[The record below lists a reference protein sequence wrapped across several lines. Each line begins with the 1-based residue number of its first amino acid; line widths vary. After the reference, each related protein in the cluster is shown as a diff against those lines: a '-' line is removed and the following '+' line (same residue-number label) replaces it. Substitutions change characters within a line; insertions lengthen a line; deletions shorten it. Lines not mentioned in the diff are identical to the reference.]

1 MEKKRILRIKVII
14 IGVLV
19 IALFCIFS
27 ILLYSNLIIYSK
39 KSKKFFLNDFF
50 SNGKKDN
57 LTYQI
62 KSNDARETIVY
73 KMEIPKKEFDRINS
87 ENYKIVIYRIASHW
101 YKVYFNG
108 ILIGSVGNLENDSS
122 IVWNTINYFD
132 IDKNLI
138 KDINEISIEIYY
150 TYEIGALSFP
160 PIITDVKEANRLM
173 NWFKFVLSNIYIIAI
188 GIMWFSFLLLMILS
202 NLMKNP
208 KKEYLYYSLAT
219 LLFSFYIFDNILIYD
234 MIFSTIIFKKIIFSC
249 LYLSVSFVS
258 LAIYREF
265 KGKINLISIVL
276 ILFSAIVIIFF
287 SNNMVLLKKMAGIFN
302 ILIILNILGWIYS
315 TFKNL
320 KISNDAKVIFSASIF
335 LMIVTT
341 YDIFF
346 MVFGKTGIYNTI
358 STNILGSIFFSL
370 VIIVLVVFDYIEL
383 YSKMSWEKERA
394 DLFYEKSS
402 RDSLTGVYNRQY
414 VESYIENLTPPFS
427 LLMIDTDRFK
437 EINDTYG
444 HLVGDEIIKY
454 IARESVNNVRSGDV
468 VARWGG
474 DEFVIALKHRGEK
487 DNSLY
492 VAEKVRNA
500 IKKTYTIDGLN
511 FNVTLSMG
519 LYTVESK
526 EENKI
531 IFKKAD
537 DALYISKENG
547 RDRITVWKENMRSV

>member
-1 MEKKRILRIKVII
+1 MEKRRILRIKVII
-14 IGVLV
+14 TGVFV

-27 ILLYSNLIIYSK
+27 ILLYSNLIVYSEKNK
-39 KSKKFFLNDFF
+39 KIFLNDFY
-50 SNGKKDN
+50 SNGEKDN
-57 LTYQI
+57 LTYQV
-62 KSNDARETIVY
+62 KNNDSNKTIIY
-73 KMEIPKKEFDRINS
+73 KMEISKKEFDRIDS
-87 ENYKIVIYRIASHW
+87 EYYKIVMYRIASHW
-101 YKVYFNG
+101 YKIYFNG
-108 ILIGSVGNLENDSS
+108 ILLGSVGNLKDDSS
-122 IVWNTINYFD
+122 IVWNTISFFD

-138 KDINEISIEIYY
+138 KDVNEITIEIYY

-160 PIITDVKEANRLM
+160 PIITDIREANKLM
-173 NWFKFVLSNIYIIAI
+173 DWFNFVLSNIYIIAI

-202 NLMKNP
+202 NLMKNS

-219 LLFSFYIFDNILIYD
+219 LFFSFYVFDNILIYD
-234 MIFSTIIFKKIIFSC
+234 MMLSTIIFKKIIFSC

-258 LAIYREF
+258 LAIYKEF
-265 KGKINLISIVL
+265 KGRINLISIIL
-276 ILFSAIVIIFF
+276 ILSSIIIIVFF
-287 SNNMVLLKKMAGIFN
+287 SNNMVLLKKMTSIFN

-320 KISNDAKVIFSASIF
+320 KTSNDAKVIFTSSIF
-335 LMIVTT
+335 LIIVTT

-370 VIIVLVVFDYIEL
+370 IVIVLVVFDYIEL

-402 RDSLTGVYNRQY
+402 RDALTGIYNRQY
-414 VESYIENLTPPFS
+414 VEAFIENLTPPFS
-427 LLMIDTDRFK
+427 LLMIDTDHFK
-437 EINDTYG
+437 EINDTHG
-444 HLVGDEIIKY
+444 HLIGDEVIKY
-454 IARESVNNVRSGDV
+454 IARESVNNVRSEDV
-468 VARWGG
+468 VGRWGG
-474 DEFVIALKHRGEK
+474 DEFVIVFKQREK

-492 VAEKVRNA
+492 VAEKVRSA
-500 IKKTYTIDGLN
+500 IKKPYSIDGLN
-511 FNVTLSMG
+511 FNITLSMG
-519 LYTVESK
+519 LYTAESK

-547 RDRITVWKENMRSV
+547 RDRITVWEENMLLI

>member
-1 MEKKRILRIKVII
+1 MERKRILRIKVII
-14 IGVLV
+14 TGIFIV
-19 IALFCIFS
+19 ALLCIFS
-27 ILLYSNLIIYSK
+27 ILLYSNLIVYSQQNK
-39 KSKKFFLNDFF
+39 KIFLDNFF

-62 KSNDARETIVY
+62 KSNNAKETIVY
-73 KMEIPKKEFDRINS
+73 KMEIPKKEFDRIDS
-87 ENYKIVIYRIASHW
+87 EYYKIVMYRIASHW

-108 ILIGSVGNLENDSS
+108 ILIGSVGNLEDDSS
-122 IVWNTINYFD
+122 IVWNTISFFD

-138 KDINEISIEIYY
+138 KDINEITIEIYY

-160 PIITDVKEANRLM
+160 PIITNIKEANKLM
-173 NWFKFVLSNIYIIAI
+173 DWFNFVLANIYIIAI
-188 GIMWFSFLLLMILS
+188 GIMWFSFLLLIILS
-202 NLMKNP
+202 NLMKNS

-219 LLFSFYIFDNILIYD
+219 LFFSFYIFDNILIYD
-234 MIFSTIIFKKIIFSC
+234 MMLSTIIFKKIIFSC

-258 LAIYREF
+258 LAIYKEF

-276 ILFSAIVIIFF
+276 ILLSIIIIVFF
-287 SNNMVLLKKMAGIFN
+287 SNNMVLLKKMTSIFN

-320 KISNDAKVIFSASIF
+320 KTSNDAKVIFTSSIF
-335 LMIVTT
+335 LILVTT

-346 MVFGKTGIYNTI
+346 MVLGKSGIYNTI

-370 VIIVLVVFDYIEL
+370 IVIVLVVFDYIEL

-394 DLFYEKSS
+394 DIFYEKSS
-402 RDSLTGVYNRQY
+402 RDALTGIYNRQY
-414 VESYIENLTPPFS
+414 VETFIENSTPPFS
-427 LLMIDTDRFK
+427 LLMIDTDHFK

-454 IARESVNNVRSGDV
+454 IARESVNNVRSEDV
-468 VARWGG
+468 VGRWGG
-474 DEFVIALKHRGEK
+474 DEFVIVFKQREK

-500 IKKTYTIDGLN
+500 IKKPYSIDGLN
-511 FNVTLSMG
+511 FNITLSMG
-519 LYTVESK
+519 LYTAENK

-537 DALYISKENG
+537 DALYVSKENG
-547 RDRITVWKENMRSV
+547 RDRITVWEERISSI

>member
-1 MEKKRILRIKVII
+1 MERKRILRIKVII
-14 IGVLV
+14 TGIFIV
-19 IALFCIFS
+19 ALLCIFS
-27 ILLYSNLIIYSK
+27 ILLYSNLIVYSQQNK
-39 KSKKFFLNDFF
+39 KIFLDNFF

-62 KSNDARETIVY
+62 KSNNAKETIVY
-73 KMEIPKKEFDRINS
+73 KMEIPKKEFDRIDS
-87 ENYKIVIYRIASHW
+87 EYYKIVMYRIASHW

-108 ILIGSVGNLENDSS
+108 ILIGSVGNLEDDSS
-122 IVWNTINYFD
+122 IVWNTISFFD

-138 KDINEISIEIYY
+138 KDINEITIEIYY

-160 PIITDVKEANRLM
+160 PIITNIKEANKLM
-173 NWFKFVLSNIYIIAI
+173 DWFNFVLANIYIIAI
-188 GIMWFSFLLLMILS
+188 GIMWFSFLLLIILS
-202 NLMKNP
+202 NLMKNS

-219 LLFSFYIFDNILIYD
+219 LFFSFYIFDNILIYD
-234 MIFSTIIFKKIIFSC
+234 MILSTIIFKKIIFSC

-258 LAIYREF
+258 LAIYKEF

-276 ILFSAIVIIFF
+276 ILLSIIIIVFF
-287 SNNMVLLKKMAGIFN
+287 SNNMVLLKKMTSIFN

-320 KISNDAKVIFSASIF
+320 KTSNDAKVIFTSSIF
-335 LMIVTT
+335 LILVTT

-346 MVFGKTGIYNTI
+346 MVLGKSGIYNTI

-370 VIIVLVVFDYIEL
+370 IVIVLVVFDYIEL

-394 DLFYEKSS
+394 DIFYEKSS
-402 RDSLTGVYNRQY
+402 RDALTGIYNRQY
-414 VESYIENLTPPFS
+414 VETFIENSTPPFS
-427 LLMIDTDRFK
+427 LLMIDTDHFK

-454 IARESVNNVRSGDV
+454 IARESVNNVRSEDV
-468 VARWGG
+468 VGRWGG
-474 DEFVIALKHRGEK
+474 DEFVIVFKQREK

-500 IKKTYTIDGLN
+500 IKKPYSIDGLN
-511 FNVTLSMG
+511 FNITLSMG
-519 LYTVESK
+519 LYTAENK

-537 DALYISKENG
+537 DALYVSKENG
-547 RDRITVWKENMRSV
+547 RDRITVWEERISSI

>member
-1 MEKKRILRIKVII
+1 MERKRILRIKVII
-14 IGVLV
+14 TGIFIV
-19 IALFCIFS
+19 ALLCIFS
-27 ILLYSNLIIYSK
+27 ILLYSNLIVYSQQNK
-39 KSKKFFLNDFF
+39 KIFLDNFF

-62 KSNDARETIVY
+62 KSNNAKETIVY
-73 KMEIPKKEFDRINS
+73 KMEIPKKEFDRIDS
-87 ENYKIVIYRIASHW
+87 EYYKIVMYRIASHW

-122 IVWNTINYFD
+122 IVWNTISFFD

-138 KDINEISIEIYY
+138 KDNNEITIVIYY

-160 PIITDVKEANRLM
+160 PIITNIKEANKLM
-173 NWFKFVLSNIYIIAI
+173 NWFNFVLANIYIIAI
-188 GIMWFSFLLLMILS
+188 GIMWFSFLLLIILS
-202 NLMKNP
+202 NLMKNS

-219 LLFSFYIFDNILIYD
+219 LFFSFYIFDNILIYD
-234 MIFSTIIFKKIIFSC
+234 MMLSTIIFKKIIFSC

-258 LAIYREF
+258 LAIYKEF
-265 KGKINLISIVL
+265 KGRINLISIIL
-276 ILFSAIVIIFF
+276 ILSSILIIVFF
-287 SNNMVLLKKMAGIFN
+287 SNNMVLLKKMTSIFN

-320 KISNDAKVIFSASIF
+320 KTSNDAKVIFTSSIF
-335 LMIVTT
+335 LILVTT
-341 YDIFF
+341 YDVFF
-346 MVFGKTGIYNTI
+346 MALGKTGIYNTI

-370 VIIVLVVFDYIEL
+370 IVIVLVVFDYIEL

-402 RDSLTGVYNRQY
+402 RDALTGIYNRQY
-414 VESYIENLTPPFS
+414 VETFIENSTPPFS
-427 LLMIDTDRFK
+427 LLMIDTDHFK

-454 IARESVNNVRSGDV
+454 IARESVNNVRSEDV
-468 VARWGG
+468 VGRWGG
-474 DEFVIALKHRGEK
+474 DEFVIVFKQREK

-500 IKKTYTIDGLN
+500 IKKPYSIDGLN
-511 FNVTLSMG
+511 FNITLSMG
-519 LYTVESK
+519 LYTAENK

-537 DALYISKENG
+537 DALYVSKENG
-547 RDRITVWKENMRSV
+547 RDRITVWEERISSI

>member
-1 MEKKRILRIKVII
+1 MERKRILRIKVII
-14 IGVLV
+14 TGIFIV
-19 IALFCIFS
+19 ALLCIFS
-27 ILLYSNLIIYSK
+27 ILLYSNLIVYSQQNK
-39 KSKKFFLNDFF
+39 KIFLDNFF

-62 KSNDARETIVY
+62 KSNNAKETIVY
-73 KMEIPKKEFDRINS
+73 KMEIPKKEFDRIDS
-87 ENYKIVIYRIASHW
+87 EYYKIVMYRIASHW

-122 IVWNTINYFD
+122 IVWNTISFFD

-138 KDINEISIEIYY
+138 KDNNEITIVIYY

-160 PIITDVKEANRLM
+160 PIITNIKEANKLM
-173 NWFKFVLSNIYIIAI
+173 NWFNFVLANIYIIAI
-188 GIMWFSFLLLMILS
+188 GIMWFSFLLLIILS
-202 NLMKNP
+202 NLMKNS

-219 LLFSFYIFDNILIYD
+219 LFFSFYIFDNILIYD
-234 MIFSTIIFKKIIFSC
+234 MMLSTIIFKKIIFSC

-258 LAIYREF
+258 LAIYKEF
-265 KGKINLISIVL
+265 KGRINLISIIL
-276 ILFSAIVIIFF
+276 ILSSILIIVFF
-287 SNNMVLLKKMAGIFN
+287 SNNMVLLKKMTSIFN

-320 KISNDAKVIFSASIF
+320 KTSNDAKVIFTSSIF
-335 LMIVTT
+335 LILVTT
-341 YDIFF
+341 YDVFF
-346 MVFGKTGIYNTI
+346 MVLGKSGIYNTI

-370 VIIVLVVFDYIEL
+370 IVIVLVVFDYIEL

-402 RDSLTGVYNRQY
+402 RDALTGIYNRQY
-414 VESYIENLTPPFS
+414 VETFIENSTPPFS
-427 LLMIDTDRFK
+427 LLMIDTDHFK

-454 IARESVNNVRSGDV
+454 IARESVNNVRSEDV
-468 VARWGG
+468 VGRWGG
-474 DEFVIALKHRGEK
+474 DEFVIVFKQREK

-500 IKKTYTIDGLN
+500 IKKPYSIDGLN
-511 FNVTLSMG
+511 FNITLSMG
-519 LYTVESK
+519 LYTAENK

-537 DALYISKENG
+537 DALYVSKENG
-547 RDRITVWKENMRSV
+547 RDRITVWEERISSI